1 MRFRR
6 IKRQIQTTRTPNQD
20 HPVKIATLPDPS
32 DTFNRPTRRHVLGG
46 GALVLSASIIPGGG
60 YPAPAAAGEAAA
72 ITAGVRIGRDGAVT
86 AIVSQSEMGQGTSTT
101 LAAAIADELYLPFE
115 KVHIEFAPFT
125 PAYRHPVYQWM
136 FTGNSEGISAFHM
149 LARQMGA
156 AAREM
161 LIAAAAARWRTS
173 VDGIGLDNGGIMH
186 PDGRRPLSY
195 GDVAADAAKLPAPD
209 SPKLRADPP
218 SAGRALPRW
227 DIPAKVD
234 GSAEF
239 GIDVKLPDMLL
250 AAVRRA
256 PRFGAR
262 LDQHDAASI
271 RSRRGVVS
279 VVEIPDGVIVVAKTY
294 WQARRALD
302 DAKLTWTGGSGEF
315 TSAAFDQVCAER
327 MASGP
332 FFAHLE
338 RGDAAPAG
346 ATRFEATY
354 HIPFQAHA
362 TMEPMNCTARVA
374 DGRCE
379 IWAPTQGV
387 ELTQTVAA
395 QVTGLPPERIAI
407 HRTLLGGGFGR
418 RLVADFVKLTLL
430 AAMAVKQPVKLIWS
444 REEDM
449 THDFYRPAM
458 LHKASAVLDQAA
470 SPVQLSHRVIS
481 PSHLLYVF
489 PRGAF
494 PGMKD
499 WTEPAAPPEKFDP
512 MAVEGLIEAPY
523 DIPGQR
529 VEQHRLDIGVP
540 VSVWR
545 TTGHG
550 ANNFVLESFV
560 DELAAAAK
568 RDPVAYRQSMLRSDA
583 RALKVLNLVAE
594 RSGWG
599 RATPDGTTRGVALA
613 KAFGGYIA
621 AVAEVSVRNSSLKV
635 HRMTMAVDCGR
646 VIDPGIAASN
656 IEGGVVWGLSA
667 MQTEITFERG
677 EAMQSNFDSFEPMHL
692 WQTPQIEVHFVAGED
707 KPGGTGELGGV
718 PVPAAICN
726 AIYAATGER
735 IRALPVS
742 RAGLSF
748 A

>member
-1 MRFRR
+1 VNTSTSLDRADASGAF
-6 IKRQIQTTRTPNQD
+6 
-20 HPVKIATLPDPS
+20 
-32 DTFNRPTRRHVLGG
+32 TRRAILRGG
-46 GALVLSASIIPGGG
+46 VLVLSASMMPSAG
-60 YPAPAAAGEAAA
+60 YPAPGPAGEMTG
-72 ITAGVRIGRDGAVT
+72 ITAGVSISGDGAVT
-86 AIVSQSEMGQGTSTT
+86 VLVSQSEMGQGTSTS
-101 LAAAIADELYLPFE
+101 LAAAIADELFLPLD
-115 KVHIEFAPFT
+115 KVGIAFSPFT

-136 FTGNSEGISAFHM
+136 FTGNSEGMSAFYP
-149 LARQMGA
+149 LARRMGA

-161 LIAAAAARWRTS
+161 LAAAAAARWQTS
-173 VDGIGLDNGGIMH
+173 ADGISLDNGRIRH
-186 PDGRRPLSY
+186 PDGRRTLSY
-195 GDVAADAAKLPAPD
+195 GDVAADAARLPAPAD
-209 SPKLRADPP
+209 PKLRANPP

-234 GSAEF
+234 GSAGF
-239 GIDVKLPDMLL
+239 GIDVKLPGMLL

-256 PRFGAR
+256 PRLGAK
-262 LDQHDAASI
+262 LEKYDAESI
-271 RSRRGVVS
+271 RSRPGVVA
-279 VVEIPDGVIVVAKTY
+279 VVEIDDGLIVIAGTW

-302 DAKLTWTGGSGEF
+302 GTRLTWTAGNADFANAS
-315 TSAAFDQVCAER
+315 FDRLCAEK

-332 FFAHLE
+332 FFTHLQQ
-338 RGDAAPAG
+338 GDATPTG
-346 ATRFEATY
+346 ATRLEATY
-354 HIPFQAHA
+354 QIPFQAHA
-362 TMEPMNCTARVA
+362 TMEPMNCTAHVA

-387 ELTQTVAA
+387 ELMQTVAV
-395 QVTGLPPERIAI
+395 QVTGLPPEQITI

-418 RLVADFVKLTLL
+418 RLLGDFVKLALL

-449 THDFYRPAM
+449 THDFYRTGM
-458 LHKASAVLDQAA
+458 LHKASAVLDRTGTPA
-470 SPVQLSHRVIS
+470 QLSHRVVS

-489 PRGAF
+489 PRGVF
-494 PGMKD
+494 PDLKD
-499 WTEPAAPPEKFDP
+499 WTAPVAPPEKFDE
-512 MAVEGLIEAPY
+512 MAVEGLTKAPY
-523 DIPGQR
+523 DIANQH
-529 VEQHRLDIGVP
+529 VEQHRLDIDVP

-583 RALKVLNLVAE
+583 RALNVLNLVAE
-594 RSGWG
+594 KSGWG
-599 RATPDGTTRGVALA
+599 RAASDGITRGVALA

-621 AVAEVSVRNSSLKV
+621 AVAEVSVHDRTLKV
-635 HRMTMAVDCGR
+635 DRVTMAVDCGR

-677 EAMQSNFDSFEPMHL
+677 GPVQSNFDQFEPLHL
-692 WQTPQIEVHFVAGED
+692 WQTPPIEVHFVQNDE

-718 PVPAAICN
+718 PVPAAVCN
-726 AIYAATGER
+726 AICAATGQR
-735 IRALPVS
+735 IRTLPIS
-742 RAGLSF
+742 RAGFSF

>member
-1 MRFRR
+1 V
-6 IKRQIQTTRTPNQD
+6 TTTTVTCRCD
-20 HPVKIATLPDPS
+20 AVIH
-32 DTFNRPTRRHVLGG
+32 PTRRDILGG
-46 GALVLSASIIPGGG
+46 GALVLSASLMPGGG
-60 YPAPAAAGEAAA
+60 HAASPPAIEAAGL
-72 ITAGVRIGRDGAVT
+72 TAGVRIGRDGAVT
-86 AIVSQSEMGQGTSTT
+86 VIVSQSEMGQGTSTT
-101 LAAAIADELYLPFE
+101 LAAAIADELYTQFE
-115 KVHIEFAPFT
+115 KVSIEFAPFT
-125 PAYRHPVYQWM
+125 PAYRHPTYNWM
-136 FTGNSEGISAFHM
+136 FTGNSEGISAFHT

-173 VDGIGLDNGGIMH
+173 VDGIRLDNGKIAH
-186 PDGRRPLSY
+186 PDGRRTLSY
-195 GDVAADAAKLPAPD
+195 GDVAADAAKLPAPE
-209 SPKLRADPP
+209 SPKLRDNPP

-227 DIPAKVD
+227 DIPGKVD

-262 LDQHDAASI
+262 LDKYDGASI
-271 RSRRGVVS
+271 RSKPGVVS
-279 VVEIPDGVIVVAKTY
+279 VVEIPDGLVVVAKTY

-302 DAKLTWTGGSGEF
+302 DARLTWISGDAF
-315 TSAAFDQVCAER
+315 ASAAFDRVCAER

-332 FFAHLE
+332 FFTYLE
-338 RGDAAPAG
+338 RSDAATG
-346 ATRFEATY
+346 GQTTLEATY
-354 HIPFQAHA
+354 QIPFQAHA

-387 ELTQTVAA
+387 EITQTVAA
-395 QVTGLPPERIAI
+395 QVTGLPPERIII
-407 HRTLLGGGFGR
+407 HRTLIGGGFGR
-418 RLVADFVKLTLL
+418 RLLADFVKLTLL
-430 AAMAVKQPVKLIWS
+430 AAMVVKQPVKLIWS

-449 THDFYRPAM
+449 THDAYRPGM
-458 LHKASAVLDQAA
+458 LHKTAAVLDRAG
-470 SPVQLSHRVIS
+470 SPVQLSHRVVS
-481 PSHLLYVF
+481 PSHMLYIF

-499 WTEPAAPPEKFDP
+499 WTGPAAPPEKFDP
-512 MAVEGLIEAPY
+512 MAVEGLIETPY
-523 DIPGQR
+523 DIPSQR

-550 ANNFVLESFV
+550 PNSFVLESFM
-560 DELAAAAK
+560 DELAAAAR
-568 RDPVAYRQSMLRSDA
+568 RDPVAYRQSMLRSDP
-583 RALKVLNLVAE
+583 RALKVLDLVAE
-594 RSGWG
+594 KSGWG
-599 RATPDGTTRGVALA
+599 RPAPDGTARGVALA

-621 AVAEVSVRNSSLKV
+621 AVAEVSVRNGMLKV

-677 EAMQSNFDSFEPMHL
+677 EAMQSNFDAFEPVHL
-692 WQTPQIEVHFVAGED
+692 WQTPQIEVHFVASED

-718 PVPAAICN
+718 PVPAAVCN
-726 AIYAATGER
+726 AIFAATGQR

>member
-1 MRFRR
+1 VT
-6 IKRQIQTTRTPNQD
+6 I
-20 HPVKIATLPDPS
+20 VTLPDRGN
-32 DTFNRPTRRHVLGG
+32 TVIRLTRRHILNAGV
-46 GALVLSASIIPGGG
+46 LVLSASLIARRGHAASP
-60 YPAPAAAGEAAA
+60 PANEAVL
-72 ITAGVRIGRDGAVT
+72 TAGVRIGRDGAVT
-86 AIVSQSEMGQGTSTT
+86 VLVSQSEMGQGTSTT
-101 LAAAIADELYLPFE
+101 LAAAIADELYLPLE
-115 KVHIEFAPFT
+115 KVAIEFAPFT
-125 PAYRHPVYQWM
+125 PAYRHPVYNWM
-136 FTGNSEGISAFHM
+136 FTGNSEGISAFHT
-149 LARQMGA
+149 LARRMGA

-161 LIAAAAARWRTS
+161 LIAAAAARWNTP
-173 VDGIGLDNGGIMH
+173 VDGITLNSGRIVH
-186 PDGRRPLSY
+186 RDGRRTLTY

-209 SPKLRADPP
+209 SPALRADPP

-239 GIDVKLPDMLL
+239 GIDVKLPGMLL

-256 PRFGAR
+256 PRFGAK
-262 LDQHDAASI
+262 LEKYDATSI
-271 RSRRGVVS
+271 RSRPGVVS
-279 VVEIPDGVIVVAKTY
+279 VVEVSDGLIVVAKTY

-302 DAKLTWTGGSGEF
+302 GAKLTWTGGNGGF

-327 MASGP
+327 LASGP
-332 FFAHLE
+332 FFTHLE
-338 RGDAAPAG
+338 RGDAAVDGPAKL
-346 ATRFEATY
+346 EATY
-354 HIPFQAHA
+354 QIQFQAHA

-374 DGRCE
+374 GGRCE

-387 ELTQTVAA
+387 ELAQTVAA
-395 QVTGLPPERIAI
+395 QVTGLPSEKVTI

-418 RLVADFVKLTLL
+418 RLLGDFVKLTLL

-449 THDFYRPAM
+449 THDAYRPGM
-458 LHKASAVLDQAA
+458 LHKVAAVLDREGA
-470 SPVQLSHRVIS
+470 PVQLSHRVVS

-489 PRGAF
+489 PRTAF

-512 MAVEGLIEAPY
+512 MAVEGVIEAPY
-523 DIPGQR
+523 DISSQR
-529 VEQHRLDIGVP
+529 VEQHRLDIDVP

-550 ANNFVLESFV
+550 PNSFVLESFV
-560 DELAAAAK
+560 DELAATAK
-568 RDPVAYRQSMLRSDA
+568 RDPVAYRRAMLRSDA
-583 RALKVLNLVAE
+583 RALKVLDLVGE
-594 RSGWG
+594 KSGWG
-599 RATPDGTTRGVALA
+599 RAAPDGIARGVALA

-621 AVAEVSVRNSSLKV
+621 AVAEVSVRNGALKV

-667 MQTEITFERG
+667 MQTEITFEHG

-692 WQTPQIEVHFVAGED
+692 WQTPQVDVHFVASDD

-718 PVPAAICN
+718 PVPAAVCN
-726 AIYAATGER
+726 AIYAATGQR